1 LITNSFNPKNTI
13 EFLPTFFTQFI
24 KTQLGRMVMKRLEI
38 NNSEKTII
46 IAAIKNND
54 NVAVKYQIAPLIG
67 IPSVLIHKID
77 SRG

>member
-1 LITNSFNPKNTI
+1 MATLGNPKNTI

-46 IAAIKNND
+46 IAAIK
-54 NVAVKYQIAPLIG
+54 KIKPLF
-67 IPSVLIHKID
+67 P
-77 SRG
+77 

>member
-1 LITNSFNPKNTI
+1 
-13 EFLPTFFTQFI
+13 
-24 KTQLGRMVMKRLEI
+24 MKRLEI